1 MTPPPLAR
9 GTVPGPLSFPEGCAV
24 QPMRTWY
31 RVMKGGRLWCE
42 SSDPAEVAASG
53 GDPATLEISE
63 SWQVT
68 LPWQP
73 WDGKKK

>member
-1 MTPPPLAR
+1 MDLANGR
-9 GTVPGPLSFPEGCAV
+9 APGPLTFPQGSDVRHLRA
-24 QPMRTWY
+24 WY
-31 RVMKGGRLWCE
+31 RVYKDGRLWCE